1 MSQHEFLVFDAIQR
15 SALLYGRKDAY
26 VDQANRLTYEAYRD
40 LCSGYAAGLLK
51 QGVRAGD
58 RLAVLSINCNELMI
72 LFGAAAKIGAVLVP
86 ANWRLKK
93 EEIEYILADCRP
105 RYLFSS
111 KEFCDL
117 ATSTSATID
126 SVLERYVLDS
136 DNDEGGHIPF
146 KRLLFNEEIQPKECS
161 TGDSELLIIYTAAVD
176 GKPKGCLL
184 TQSNLM
190 STGLQM
196 SHLFK
201 LDERDCHICILPLFH
216 IGALSMT
223 FATMLEGG
231 KNVVLSR
238 YDPDHTVQL
247 IEKEKGTF
255 FGTFPPILASFLDA
269 QNELDSDQSSLRGVA
284 GLDSPET
291 IQRFLKNNQNA
302 NFFSLYGQTEAM
314 PISGGDY
321 LMKPGS
327 IGPAALLTRIKLCDD
342 FDNEVP
348 SGKVG
353 EICVRSPSVFKGYRG
368 LSSQTEDTFR
378 NGWHHSGD
386 LGRIDNEGFLW
397 YEGRKP
403 EKELIKPGG
412 ENVYPTEVEQA
423 ILSHGSIAETCVIG
437 VPDQEWGEAV
447 AAICVLKR
455 GADVSAQEICNFV
468 SSKIAGYKKPK
479 HVLFVSDLPKKDTGR
494 IDREQVKRTF
504 KNI

>member
-15 SALLYGRKDAY
+15 SVLLYGKKDAY
-26 VDQANRLTYEAYRD
+26 VDRSSRLTYEAYRD
-40 LCSGYAAGLLK
+40 LCKGYAAGLLK
-51 QGVRAGD
+51 QGVSAGD
-58 RLAVLSINCNELMI
+58 RIATLSINCNELMV

-86 ANWRLKK
+86 VNWRLKK

-105 RYLFSS
+105 HYLFSS

-126 SVLERYVLDS
+126 SLQKRYVLDS
-136 DNDEGGHIPF
+136 DNDEGDHISF
-146 KRLLFNEEIQPKECS
+146 KSLFLNEEIQLKEHLS
-161 TGDSELLIIYTAAVD
+161 GDSELLIIYTAAVD
-176 GKPKGCLL
+176 GRPKGCLL

-223 FATMLEGG
+223 VATMLEGG
-231 KNVVLSR
+231 KNVVLDR
-238 YDPDHTVQL
+238 FDPDRTVQL

-269 QNELDSDQSSLRGVA
+269 QKESDCDQSSLRGVA

-291 IQRFLKNNQNA
+291 TQRFLKNNQNA
-302 NFFSLYGQTEAM
+302 TFFSLYGQTEAM
-314 PISGGDY
+314 PISGGDC

-327 IGPAALLTRIKLCDD
+327 IGPAALLTRIKLYDD
-342 FDNEVP
+342 FDNEV
-348 SGKVG
+348 SSDKVG
-353 EICVRSPSVFKGYRG
+353 EICVRSPSVFKGYWG
-368 LSSQTEDTFR
+368 LSAQTEDTFR

-386 LGRIDNEGFLW
+386 LGRIDDEGFLW

-412 ENVYPTEVEQA
+412 ENVYPIEVEQA

-437 VPDQEWGEAV
+437 VPDKEWGEAV
-447 AAICVLKR
+447 AAICVLKHE
-455 GADVSAQEICNFV
+455 AVVSAQEICNFV

-479 HVLFVSDLPKKDTGR
+479 HVLFVNDLPKKAEGQ
-494 IDREQVKRTF
+494 IDRELVKQTYR
-504 KNI
+504 NI

>member
-1 MSQHEFLVFDAIQR
+1 MQGICCR
-15 SALLYGRKDAY
+15 
-26 VDQANRLTYEAYRD
+26 
-40 LCSGYAAGLLK
+40 LLK
-51 QGVRAGD
+51 QGIDAGD
-58 RLAVLSINCNELMI
+58 RIAALSINCNELMI

-86 ANWRLKK
+86 VNWRLKK

-117 ATSTSATID
+117 TTSTSARID
-126 SVLERYVLDS
+126 SVQERYVLNS
-136 DNDEGGHIPF
+136 DDFGKDHIPF
-146 KRLLFNEEIQPKECS
+146 KSLFFNEDETPKNHF
-161 TGDSELLIIYTAAVD
+161 TGDSGLLIIYTAAVE
-176 GKPKGCLL
+176 GRPKGCLL

-190 STGLQM
+190 STGLQL
-196 SHLFK
+196 SHLFA
-201 LDERDCHICILPLFH
+201 LNERDCHICMLPLFH

-223 FATMLEGG
+223 MATMLQGG
-231 KNVVLSR
+231 KNVLQDR
-238 YDPDHTVQL
+238 FDPDRIVQL
-247 IEKEKGTF
+247 IEKEEGTF
-255 FGTFPPILASFLDA
+255 FGAFPPILASFLDA
-269 QNELDSDQSSLRGVA
+269 QKESDLDQSSLRGVA

-291 IQRFLKNNQNA
+291 IQRFLKNNPNA
-302 NFFSLYGQTEAM
+302 TFFSLYGQTEAM
-314 PISGGDY
+314 PVSGGDY

-353 EICVRSPSVFKGYRG
+353 EICVCSPSVFKGYWG
-368 LSSQTEDTFR
+368 LSDQTEDTFR

-386 LGRIDNEGFLW
+386 LGRIDKEGFLW

-403 EKELIKPGG
+403 EKELIKSGG
-412 ENVYPTEVEQA
+412 ENIYPAEVEHT
-423 ILSHGSIAETCVIG
+423 ILSHSSIAETCVIG
-437 VPDQEWGEAV
+437 VPDEEWGEAV
-447 AAICVLKR
+447 AAFCVLKR
-455 GADVSAQEICNFV
+455 GAVATAQEICTFV
-468 SSKIAGYKKPK
+468 SSKIASYKKPK

>member
-1 MSQHEFLVFDAIQR
+1 MSQNEFLVFDAIQR
-15 SALLYGRKDAY
+15 SALLYGNKDAY
-26 VDQANRLTYEAYRD
+26 VDRSSRLTYEAYRD
-40 LCSGYAAGLLK
+40 LCEGYAAGLLK
-51 QGVRAGD
+51 KGVVAGD
-58 RLAVLSINCNELMI
+58 RIAVLSTNCNELMI
-72 LFGAAAKIGAVLVP
+72 LFGAVAKIGAVLVP
-86 ANWRLKK
+86 VNWRLKK
-93 EEIEYILADCRP
+93 EEIEYILSDCRP

-126 SVLERYVLDS
+126 SLQNRYVLDS
-136 DNDEGGHIPF
+136 DNDGGNYISL
-146 KRLLFNEEIQPKECS
+146 KRLFSNEKIQPKEYF

-176 GKPKGCLL
+176 GRPKGCLL

-201 LDERDCHICILPLFH
+201 IDERDCHICILPLFH
-216 IGALSMT
+216 IGALSMMV
-223 FATMLEGG
+223 ATMLEGA
-231 KNVVLSR
+231 KSVVLNR
-238 YDPDHTVQL
+238 YDPDRTVQL

-269 QNELDSDQSSLRGVA
+269 QKEADCDQSSLRGVA

-291 IQRFLKNNQNA
+291 IQRFLKNNPNA
-302 NFFSLYGQTEAM
+302 TFFSLYGQTEAM
-314 PISGGDY
+314 PVCGGDY
-321 LMKPGS
+321 LVKPGS
-327 IGPAALLTRIKLCDD
+327 IGPATLLTRIKLCDD

-353 EICVRSPSVFKGYRG
+353 EICVRSPSVFKGYWG
-368 LSSQTEDTFR
+368 LSGQTEDTFR

-386 LGRIDNEGFLW
+386 LGRFDNEGFLW

-403 EKELIKPGG
+403 EKELIKSGG
-412 ENVYPTEVEQA
+412 ENVYPLEVEQA
-423 ILSHGSIAETCVIG
+423 ILSHSLVEETCVIG

-455 GADVSAQEICNFV
+455 GAVVSAQEICNFV
-468 SSKIAGYKKPK
+468 SSKIAAYKKPK
-479 HVLFVSDLPKKDTGR
+479 HVLFISDLPKKDTGR
-494 IDREQVKRTF
+494 IDREQVKKTYR
-504 KNI
+504 NL